1 MSNQST
7 ITMKYKGKTASI
19 KLSWDKT
26 PFEDCKAEFKGDS
39 TVLGAYHHQVK
50 GKLGYFIR
58 QPTLNNAE
66 THLNAV
72 YSASTFFDGFTFSVS
87 PEIDLDKHLDDENK
101 KEGRVY

>member
-19 KLSWDKT
+19 KLSWDKS
-26 PFEDCKAEFKGDS
+26 PFEDCNAEFKGDS
-39 TVLGAYHHQVK
+39 KVLGAYNHQVQ
-50 GKLGYFIR
+50 GRLGYFIR
-58 QPTLNNAE
+58 KPTLNNAE

-87 PEIDLDKHLDDENK
+87 PEIDFDKFLDDQDK
-101 KEGRVY
+101 KEDRVY